1 MGGVG
6 AFSRLSGK
14 RTAVWLGGALGIA
27 GGLSIAL
34 SGLARADPGA
44 NAGAGAPLYKNNCT
58 ACHGDA
64 GNGRG
69 PAATALS
76 PSPPDFTS
84 PAFWADKTDSYLL
97 HVITNGLGPMPGW
110 GETLS
115 PVDIQNL
122 LDYVKTFRKG

>member
-1 MGGVG
+1 MAGVG
-6 AFSRLSGK
+6 AFSRFAGK
-14 RTAVWLGGALGIA
+14 RTAVWLGGTLGVA
-27 GGLSIAL
+27 VGLSIAF
-34 SGLARADPGA
+34 SGIARADAGA
-44 NAGAGAPLYKNNCT
+44 NAGAGSTLYKNTCT
-58 ACHGDA
+58 ACHGSA
-64 GNGRG
+64 GDGKG
-69 PAATALS
+69 PAATGLS

-110 GETLS
+110 GATLS